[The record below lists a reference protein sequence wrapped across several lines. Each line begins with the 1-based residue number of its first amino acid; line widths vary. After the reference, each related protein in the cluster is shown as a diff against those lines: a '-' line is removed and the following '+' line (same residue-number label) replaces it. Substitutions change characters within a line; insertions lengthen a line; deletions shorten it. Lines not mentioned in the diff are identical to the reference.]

1 MIEALPAISIHA
13 ALVVGGLCGGLLGGM
28 LGIGGALLTLPTLYF
43 ALPALGVAPQDVPS
57 TAVQCALLAMVPT
70 ALVAAWRQHR
80 HGAIESTWVRRLA
93 TPMLIGAILGAL
105 LAAHLRGPVLAL
117 LFSAQSCWYGARL
130 VFDCAPSD
138 HAAAAMRVPTWLA
151 GTFMA
156 AFCACAGMGGGSMV
170 SPFLLHRGVDLRH
183 AVATSSALNLTIAF
197 GGSGAIALLCHAVST
212 SAPMPCWPAALLLG
226 ASSVLAVPIG
236 VCIGHRLPKAALRMA
251 VGAINVTAAIV
262 LIVQTFRLA

>member
-1 MIEALPAISIHA
+1 
-13 ALVVGGLCGGLLGGM
+13 
-28 LGIGGALLTLPTLYF
+28 
-43 ALPALGVAPQDVPS
+43 
-57 TAVQCALLAMVPT
+57 
-70 ALVAAWRQHR
+70 
-80 HGAIESTWVRRLA
+80 
-93 TPMLIGAILGAL
+93 
-105 LAAHLRGPVLAL
+105 
-117 LFSAQSCWYGARL
+117 
-130 VFDCAPSD
+130 
-138 HAAAAMRVPTWLA
+138 
-151 GTFMA
+151 
-156 AFCACAGMGGGSMV
+156 MV

-226 ASSVLAVPIG
+226 ASSVVAVPIG